1 MEYYGYLS
9 LFDLSRT
16 EGNILQ
22 HFNVPCATCMA
33 KGTVNQVIMKS
44 IDFLLS

>member
-1 MEYYGYLS
+1 MKYRNPFS
-9 LFDLSRT
+9 LFDFSRT
-16 EGNILQ
+16 EGNSLGD
-22 HFNVPCATCMA
+22 FNVPCAVCME